1 VKYNRGNKSL
11 FWCQI
16 LVLFVL
22 LFTSCSREEQ
32 PVHYSSLV
40 MGTFCDLTFITAPG
54 TNPDNIANAVFNRIR
69 YLESLWSF
77 YRPGSEISRL
87 NREGRIKSSPATR
100 ALLKNARE
108 ISRISDGAFDITV
121 APLMSAWK
129 EAEKAGEPPDL
140 KPLLSLVG
148 YQKLKIEEDGT
159 VYFLKKGMAI
169 DLGGIG
175 KGAAVDE
182 AVSLLKSYGVKSG
195 IVNLGG
201 NLYAFGAG
209 PHQGKW
215 KVGIQNPR
223 GEGVIGAVLI
233 KDRGV
238 STSGNYQ
245 RYFEIGKR
253 QYSHIL
259 NPKTGSLEGN
269 YPEGVTVIA
278 PTALLADGLSTAL
291 TVLGSE
297 KGITL
302 AEETPGVEALIIMSG
317 PVFYTTKGFPTINS
331 PHPDPLR
338 GCPAPPLRGEG

>member
-1 VKYNRGNKSL
+1 MKYHQGNKSL
-11 FWCQI
+11 FWCHVLI
-16 LVLFVL
+16 LCSL
-22 LFTSCSREEQ
+22 LFTSCSRKEH
-32 PVHYSSLV
+32 PVHYSSLI
-40 MGTFCDLTFITAPG
+40 MGTFCDLTFIPAPG
-54 TNPDNIANAVFNRIR
+54 TNPENIANAIFNRMR
-69 YLESLWSF
+69 YLESLWSC

-87 NREGRIKSSPATR
+87 NREGRIKSSPETR
-100 ALLKNARE
+100 SLLKNARE
-108 ISRISDGAFDITV
+108 ISRISDGVFDITV
-121 APLMSAWK
+121 APLMSAWR

-182 AVSLLKSYGVKSG
+182 AVSLMKSYGVKSG

-215 KVGIQNPR
+215 KVGIQNPS

-245 RYFEIGKR
+245 RYFEIGGKR
-253 QYSHIL
+253 YSHVL

-291 TVLGSE
+291 TVLGPE
-297 KGITL
+297 KGIIL
-302 AEETPGVEALIIMSG
+302 AEETPGVEALVIMPG
-317 PVFYTTKGFPTINS
+317 QTFHTTKGFPNLS
-331 PHPDPLR
+331 PR
-338 GCPAPPLRGEG
+338 

>member
-1 VKYNRGNKSL
+1 MKHREKRKKISWQPIL
-11 FWCQI
+11 
-16 LVLFVL
+16 LVLFGL
-22 LFTSCSREEQ
+22 LFVSCSREEQ
-32 PVHYSSLV
+32 QVHYSSLV
-40 MGTFCDLTFITAPG
+40 MGTFCDLTFIPVPG
-54 TNPDNIANAVFNRIR
+54 TNPENIANAVFSRMR

-77 YRPGSEISRL
+77 YRPESEISRL
-87 NREGRIKSSPATR
+87 NRKGKIKSSPETR
-100 ALLKNARE
+100 SLLKKSQE

-121 APLMSAWK
+121 APLMSAWR
-129 EAEKAGEPPDL
+129 EAEKSGKSSDL
-140 KPLLSLVG
+140 KPLLPLVG
-148 YQKLKIEEDGT
+148 YQNLKIEEDGT
-159 VYFLKKGMAI
+159 VWFTKKRMAV

-182 AVSLLKSYGVKSG
+182 AVFLLKSYGVKSG

-201 NLYAFGAG
+201 NLYAFGTG

-245 RYFEIGKR
+245 RYFEIKGKR
-253 QYSHIL
+253 YSHIL

-278 PTALLADGLSTAL
+278 STALLADGLSTAF
-291 TVLGSE
+291 TVLGPE
-297 KGITL
+297 KGIKL
-302 AEETPGVEALIIMSG
+302 AEDTPGVEALIIMPG
-317 PVFYTTKGFPTINS
+317 QIFHTTKGFPELL
-331 PHPDPLR
+331 PR
-338 GCPAPPLRGEG
+338 